1 MPKPLMQ
8 FLPEVDRR
16 IQAAGGVALFLDF
29 DGTLAPIV
37 EDPSDAQ
44 LFEGVR
50 DALLRIARRNSIVTT
65 VISGRAVEDVYL
77 RIRLGGVIYAGNH
90 GHEIFGRD
98 LRFIEP
104 DSDARRDPLRRLT
117 EEVGSKLRHVAGVLV
132 EDKGLTIS
140 IHFRH
145 VAENDRPAIE
155 EALRPCVAEA
165 GALFRLNTGRKAFD
179 ILPRTGWHKGAAV
192 HWILDHLHESALLP
206 IYLGD
211 DQSDEDAFAV
221 LEDAVTVLVGSS
233 PLTCARYRVSGPA
246 EVYRFLLWL
255 ESSAG
260 APRGL
265 TPPA

>member
-8 FLPEVDRR
+8 SLSEVDQR

-37 EDPSDAQ
+37 EDPSGAQ

-50 DALLRIARRNSIVTT
+50 DALLRVVRRNSIVTT

-77 RIRLGGVIYAGNH
+77 RIRLDGVIYAGNH

-104 DSDARRDPLRRLT
+104 DADARRDPLRRLT
-117 EEVGSKLRHVAGVLV
+117 EEVGSKLSHVEGVMV

-145 VAENDRPAIE
+145 VAENDRPAVE

-165 GALFRLNTGRKAFD
+165 GALFRLNPGRKAFD
-179 ILPRTGWHKGAAV
+179 IVPRTGWHRGAAV
-192 HWILDHLHESALLP
+192 RWILDHLHESGMLP
-206 IYLGD
+206 IYFGD

-221 LEDAVTVLVGSS
+221 LEDAVTVRVGSAPS
-233 PLTCARYRVSGPA
+233 TCARYRVSGPA

-255 ESSAG
+255 ESRADE
-260 APRGL
+260 PRL
-265 TPPA
+265 PTPPA